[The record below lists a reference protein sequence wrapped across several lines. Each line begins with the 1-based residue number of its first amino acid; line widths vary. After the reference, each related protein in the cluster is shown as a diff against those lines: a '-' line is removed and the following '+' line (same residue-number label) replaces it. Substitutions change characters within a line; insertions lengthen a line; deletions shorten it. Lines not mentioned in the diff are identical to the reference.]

1 MQKTLIA
8 MAVGATIA
16 AAPLVAAQADVKLRG
31 KLQVDLVSLDGGK
44 FDSEVQQGDAGGR
57 SRVFIDA
64 SKDLGN
70 GMKAFGR
77 YAWKTNPSNGSQISA
92 RDQWVGLKGSF
103 GMVKFGRQATP
114 YKMNGGVKWDPYAAS
129 FLEARRSGGMSGDS
143 KGHNGFENDVI
154 LYGSPKFAGIKFQLG
169 YIADENATGGGTKP
183 SQRGTFLFGGTGV
196 WGPVS
201 GIAGYQNFK
210 QRAVGAVAGKDDVKQ
225 VKLGVRYKANG
236 LIAAFQWEDVDSIG
250 SIRVNGHKVTPK
262 GQKGGKIIFL
272 NLGYKFGNTLIAGN
286 YGKTD
291 ADGSGQ
297 DVDYGAIG
305 VTYFFAKKVRAVLG
319 YAVTETDTKY
329 KMFGTYLRYDF

>member
-16 AAPLVAAQADVKLRG
+16 AAPFVAAQADVKLRG
-31 KLQVDLVSLDGGK
+31 KLQVDLVSVDGGK
-44 FDSEVQQGDAGGR
+44 FDSEIQQGDAGGR

-77 YAWKTNPSNGSQISA
+77 YAWKTDPSNGSQISA
-92 RDQWVGLKGSF
+92 RDQWVGLKGGF

-143 KGHNGFENDVI
+143 KGHNGFIDDVI
-154 LYGSPKFAGIKFQLG
+154 LYGTPKFAGMKMQFG
-169 YIADENATGGGTKP
+169 YVADENATGSGKKPAANGTI
-183 SQRGTFLFGGTGV
+183 LFGGTGV
-196 WGPVS
+196 WGPIS
-201 GIAGYQNFK
+201 AIAGYQNFK
-210 QRAVGAVAGKDDVKQ
+210 QKAVGAVAGKDDLKQ
-225 VKLGVRYKANG
+225 AKLGIRYKANG
-236 LIAAFQWEDVDSIG
+236 LIAAFQWEDVDNIG
-250 SIRVNGHKVTPK
+250 SIRVNGNKVTPK

-286 YGKTD
+286 YGKVD
-291 ADGSGQ
+291 ADGAGQ
-297 DVDYGAIG
+297 DIDYLAIG
-305 VTYFFAKKVRAVLG
+305 ATYFLSKKVRAVLG
-319 YAVTETDTKY
+319 YAETKTDTKY
-329 KMFGTYLRYDF
+329 KLLGAYMRYDF